1 MSERKVLNKYY
12 PPDYDPSKIPKLKR
26 AKDRQYVIRVMAP
39 FNMRCKTCGNYIYK
53 GTKFNARMETVQD
66 ENFLGLRIYR
76 FYIKCT
82 KCVAEITF
90 KTDPENMDYS
100 MEHGATRNFEAEK
113 LIDQEEK
120 RLQAKREADEA
131 NPMKMLEIRTRDSKR
146 EMEMM
151 ESLEELRELN
161 QRHAGI
167 DYDGMLRNRQETE
180 EERVAREKEEENEEI
195 RKIFNNQMIRRL
207 QDDSDDE
214 GPTTS
219 TAANVSTKRPAS
231 DLLVDEKKP
240 STSAPKIARKDE
252 RKKTAA
258 LLGIVRKK
266 TNDTLNLESKPEKE
280 VGETGSNPP
289 NYKDESSEGST
300 TEPAINPNTIV
311 LDLKSNTS
319 GGLGLLGGYG
329 SGSSNG
335 SDSD

>member
-231 DLLVDEKKP
+231 DLLVDENKP

-266 TNDTLNLESKPEKE
+266 TNHTLNLESKPEKE

-289 NYKDESSEGST
+289 NCKDESSEGST